1 MNKIKQLSIF
11 IENQTGALY
20 NALNILAEGNI
31 NIRAL
36 SLADTSEFA
45 ILRLVVQNPIKG
57 KELLEAKDFIVKE
70 VPLLAIELNDIPGG
84 LSSILKVLDDEN
96 IDLEYIYAFTHEKT
110 GKAILLLHTSDLDQL
125 EEVLNKNKIALVPPS
140 EVYNLE

>member
-20 NALNILAEGNI
+20 NALNVLAEGGI

-45 ILRLVVQNPIKG
+45 ILRLVVQDPIKG
-57 KELLEAKDFIVKE
+57 KELLESKDFIVKD
-70 VPLLAIELNDIPGG
+70 VPLLAIELNDVPGG
-84 LSSILKVLDDEN
+84 LASILKVLDDEN

-110 GKAILLLHTSDLDQL
+110 SKAILLLHTSDLDQL
-125 EEVLNKNKIALVPPS
+125 EEVFTENNIALVQPS

>member
-20 NALNILAEGNI
+20 NVLNLLAEGGI

-45 ILRLVVQNPIKG
+45 ILRLVVQDPIKG
-57 KELLEAKDFIVKE
+57 KELLESKDFIVKE
-70 VPLLAIELNDIPGG
+70 VPIIAVELDDTPGG
-84 LSSILKVLDDEN
+84 LSFILKILDKES
-96 IDLEYIYAFTHEKT
+96 IDLEYLYAFTHEKT
-110 GKAILLLHTSDLDQL
+110 SNAILLLHTSDLDIL
-125 EEVLNKNKIALVPPS
+125 EDALNRNNINTVPPK
-140 EVYNLE
+140 EVYNL

>member
-20 NALNILAEGNI
+20 NVLNVLAEAEI

-45 ILRLVVQNPIKG
+45 ILRLVVNKPTKG
-57 KELLEAKDFIVKE
+57 KEVLEANDFIVKE
-70 VPLLAIELNDIPGG
+70 TPILAIELNDVPGG
-84 LSSILKVLDDEN
+84 LSSILKLLDEEN
-96 IDLEYIYAFTHEKT
+96 VDLEYLYAFTHEKST
-110 GKAILLLHTSDLDQL
+110 NAILLLHTSDLELL
-125 EEVLNKNKIALVPPS
+125 ESILTKNDIGIVSPD
-140 EVYNLE
+140 EVYNL